1 MSSARRTQLN
11 AALTA
16 HIRQMIAGAVLFNQ
30 SVADRTGLRLTDMQ
44 CMNVLD
50 LLGPSTPGKLA
61 ACTGLTTGG
70 VTVMLDRLEK
80 AGFVRRSPNPADR
93 RSVLVSVNPKK
104 LKKIGGYYDRITRQ
118 TVEVFDAL
126 PEADLEAVARFF
138 ARINAIRVD
147 RGPLK

>member
-44 CMNVLD
+44 CLNVLE
-50 LLGPSTPGKLA
+50 LLGPSTPGTLA

-70 VTVMLDRLEK
+70 VTVMLDRLEQ
-80 AGFVRRSPNPADR
+80 AGYVKRTPNPEDR
-93 RSVLVSVNPKK
+93 RSVLVSVN
-104 LKKIGGYYDRITRQ
+104 LKKRRKLMAHYDQITRQ
-118 TVEVFDAL
+118 TVDVFQET
-126 PEADLEAVARFF
+126 PEAELEAVERFF
-138 ARINAIRVD
+138 RRVNAIRVERAD
-147 RGPLK
+147 G